1 MNRKIECIRNTVDIV
16 ETRWRLL
23 QMAGKTGKYHTHF
36 SSSEEVED
44 QISLPIMPTPL
55 RTKKYY

>member
-1 MNRKIECIRNTVDIV
+1 MV
-16 ETRWRLL
+16 
-23 QMAGKTGKYHTHF
+23 GKTGKYHTHF

-55 RTKKYY
+55 ETKRYY